1 MHFSICVIYF
11 EGTHARL
18 RPDDYVDPISWA
30 KSKGCAVDLKERIAL
45 LKSLDM
51 YVPLAKKKKK
61 LKKTGARNDTFSAH
75 NSGDSSDSS
84 FPQDCNKVTKKK
96 KNGTSKEKQVP
107 MKSSSC
113 EEMSESSGLSGSS
126 SSENEA
132 SGSYLLKKG
141 TPRKRKMKKDVPRSN
156 AKRIRKSNGNKAG
169 KRLVKKPGSN
179 GFRVKHE
186 EDVLTASESE
196 DGNTLYIYL
205 F

>member
-1 MHFSICVIYF
+1 M
-11 EGTHARL
+11 
-18 RPDDYVDPISWA
+18 
-30 KSKGCAVDLKERIAL
+30 DLKERIAL
-45 LKSLDM
+45 LKSLDI

-96 KNGTSKEKQVP
+96 KKNGTSKEKHVP
-107 MKSSSC
+107 MNSSSC

-141 TPRKRKMKKDVPRSN
+141 APRKRKMKKDVPRIN
-156 AKRIRKSNGNKAG
+156 AKRMRKSNGSKAG